1 MLLMPDTEI
10 DGARHVCAR
19 MAGNLKSSDVFGN
32 RLQAG
37 FCFSV
42 SAGFAQAHPDSSMEE
57 MLKSAKSDQNKFYDF
72 RIC

>member
-1 MLLMPDTEI
+1 MLLMPDTKI

-19 MAGNLKSSDVFGN
+19 MAGNLKSADVMGD

-42 SAGFAQAHPDSSMEE
+42 SAGFAQAHKESTMDE
-57 MLKSAKSDQNKFYDF
+57 MLERAKSDQNKFYDF